1 MSEESK
7 VSRTFAG
14 ELDQIHA
21 VYEFIS
27 ETVRRMAL
35 PADGIPTLEMV
46 TDEIFNNIV
55 TYAYRDGDGGD
66 KWVTVEI
73 ASEDGTIR
81 MTFIDE
87 GAPFDPSSAPSP
99 DISLSSDTREFG
111 GLGIHIVRS
120 VTDSMTYSRENGR
133 NVLTVRKKL

>member
-1 MSEESK
+1 MSASPK
-7 VSRTFAG
+7 VSRTFPG
-14 ELDQIHA
+14 KLDQIHA

-27 ETVRRMAL
+27 ETVQDMGL
-35 PADGIPTLEMV
+35 PAGEIPTLEMV

-55 TYAYRDGDGGD
+55 TYAYRDSSD
-66 KWVTVEI
+66 KQVTVEI
-73 ASEDGTIR
+73 AEEDGTIC

-87 GAPFDPSSAPSP
+87 GAPFDPSSAPPP
-99 DISLSSDTREFG
+99 DISLSTEEREIG

-120 VTDSMTYSRENGR
+120 VMDRMTYSREDGK